1 MGFEKVLYCRN
12 TFTLV
17 DLLTICSFVTFFRFL
32 FTVYK
37 RSFVS
42 LSDPSGHNGYF
53 AQSSIVLLAGEEG
66 VVTCLSVCN

>member
-1 MGFEKVLYCRN
+1 MGFEKVYCRN
-12 TFTLV
+12 TLTLV
-17 DLLTICSFVTFFRFL
+17 DLLTNLFFCYFVRFL
-32 FTVYK
+32 RTVYK
-37 RSFVS
+37 RSFVP